1 MSWRLNCGAFRRR
14 PIAHSLPL
22 VVAILLAM
30 VFCESSARAADI
42 RVMSFNVRFSKV
54 GSNEKASENNWADPQ
69 HPRRER
75 AIRVIHE
82 ANPDLLG
89 VQEARDL
96 QVNDFK
102 AALPE
107 YEFYGIGR
115 DDGKTAGEYSGI
127 FYRKDRFTRE
137 DSGSFWLSA
146 TPDTPGTTFSYNK
159 LPRIASWVKLKD
171 NKSNREFM
179 FLNMHWDHQDAS
191 AREKTAT
198 LVRERLTTIGK
209 DTPAI
214 VTGDLNSKEDTK
226 AFATLTG
233 EDASGRKLADSYRE
247 THSAAIAR
255 GSELRRLEGHPQRF
269 ADRFHSAHRRIHSER
284 RRNSADE
291 LRRLLAQ
298 RSLSGNGS
306 SANRRQVVALPA
318 VVYFGPDVRVVNLP
332 HGVHRL
338 FRDRGQIRGG
348 TVIFRLLRPLRAGD
362 CARDSFVHEN
372 PAQRKLGHR
381 PSGWTN
387 RL

>member
-1 MSWRLNCGAFRRR
+1 MSWRLNCGVFRRD
-14 PIAHSLPL
+14 PFAQSLPL
-22 VVAILLAM
+22 VVAILLA
-30 VFCESSARAADI
+30 VIFCESSAKAADI
-42 RVMSFNVRFSKV
+42 SVMSFNVRFSKV

-75 AIRVIHE
+75 AIRVIRE
-82 ANPDLLG
+82 GNPDLLG
-89 VQEARDL
+89 VQEAREL

-159 LPRIASWVKLKD
+159 LPRIASWAKLKD

-191 AREKTAT
+191 AREKTAA
-198 LVRERLTTIGK
+198 LVRERLTTIAK

-233 EDASGRKLADSYRE
+233 DDSSGRKLADSFRE
-247 THSAAIAR
+247 I
-255 GSELRRLEGHPQRF
+255 HPQRSPEEASF
-269 ADRFHSAHRRIHSER
+269 DDWKGTLKGSRIDFILHTAEFTPTAAEIVRTNYEGLWPSDHYPVT
-284 RRNSADE
+284 AT
-291 LRRLLAQ
+291 LRI
-298 RSLSGNGS
+298 S
-306 SANRRQVVALPA
+306 
-318 VVYFGPDVRVVNLP
+318 D
-332 HGVHRL
+332 
-338 FRDRGQIRGG
+338 
-348 TVIFRLLRPLRAGD
+348 
-362 CARDSFVHEN
+362 
-372 PAQRKLGHR
+372 K
-381 PSGWTN
+381 
-387 RL
+387 